1 MKKLIAL
8 VFTIFVYSQ
17 YIFGYPI
24 SNVQIGDYIY
34 KLNGDYTAY
43 IYCSSTLEKS
53 VIEIPGSV
61 EYEGQSFTVTEVA
74 SFNKNK
80 FVEKVIIPKR
90 LLLFR
95 TDVLRN
101 VRILRR
107 RFFSVMKLT
116 FAIMYFGNQAWKSS
130 ISRVE

>member
-24 SNVQIGDYIY
+24 SNVHIGDYIY

-61 EYEGQSFTVTEVA
+61 EYEGQSFSVTEVA

-80 FVEKVIIPKR
+80 FVEKVIIPKSITT
-90 LLLFR
+90 LQDGCFEECENLKEAVFR
-95 TDVLRN
+95 GAEINFCYN
-101 VRILRR
+101 V
-107 RFFSVMKLT
+107 F
-116 FAIMYFGNQAWKSS
+116 WKFIKKHQS
-130 ISRVE
+130 